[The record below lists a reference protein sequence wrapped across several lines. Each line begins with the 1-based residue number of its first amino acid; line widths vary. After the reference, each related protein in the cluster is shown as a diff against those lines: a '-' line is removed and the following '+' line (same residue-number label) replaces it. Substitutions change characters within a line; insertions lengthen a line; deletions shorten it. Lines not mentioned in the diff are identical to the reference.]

1 MWTMWLL
8 ACAEPTVT
16 PPVLE
21 SAAPPAPPAPVA
33 EPVPPPPPP
42 EPPAPVFS
50 GTVEPIPAD
59 MRAAMTGVTWREG
72 CPVGLD
78 DLRLLRL
85 SHWDFDGE
93 VAAGELIVAAE
104 HAEALVGVFA
114 ALFEAEFAIRR
125 MRPTYHY
132 GGSDDAS
139 MADDNTSAFN
149 CRAVTG
155 GSGYSQHSYGHA
167 IDINTIENPYV
178 RGKKVLP
185 PEGAAF
191 LNRGDVRP
199 GMIAADGAVVAAF
212 ASIGWKWGG
221 NWSSLKDYQHFSANG
236 R

>member
-1 MWTMWLL
+1 MMSLL
-8 ACAEPTVT
+8 ACVKSAPELPEPPPVVEPT
-16 PPVLE
+16 PIPEPV
-21 SAAPPAPPAPVA
+21 AAPK
-33 EPVPPPPPP
+33 PP
-42 EPPAPVFS
+42 EPPEPVFS
-50 GTVEPIPAD
+50 GTIEPIPED

-78 DLRLLRL
+78 ELRLLRL
-85 SHWDFDGE
+85 SHWDFDGN
-93 VAAGELIVAAE
+93 ATTGELIVAGE

-114 ALFEAEFAIRR
+114 ALFEAQFAIRR
-125 MRPTYHY
+125 MKPTYHY

-155 GSGYSQHSYGHA
+155 GGGFSQHSYGHA

-185 PEGAAF
+185 PAGAAF
-191 LNRGDVRP
+191 LDRGDVRP
-199 GMIAADGAVVAAF
+199 GMIAVDGPVVVAFVAV
-212 ASIGWKWGG
+212 GWKWGG
-221 NWSSLKDYQHFSANG
+221 NWSSLKDYQHFSVNG